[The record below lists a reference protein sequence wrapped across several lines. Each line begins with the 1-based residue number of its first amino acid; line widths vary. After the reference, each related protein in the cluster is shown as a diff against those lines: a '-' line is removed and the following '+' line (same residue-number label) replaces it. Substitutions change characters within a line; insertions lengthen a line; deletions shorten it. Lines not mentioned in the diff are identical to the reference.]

1 LLAALA
7 QRHIGFKIMSSKPAV
22 PMEASNKEAKLQ
34 SQLPHNGCCTRI
46 CRSRIHGV
54 GVFAIRKIKKGTS
67 IFPDDDQEIEWI
79 KSEDIEN
86 LPAELRK
93 LYDHFCIIKDNGKTY
108 GCPRSFNHLTV
119 SWYLNEPRHPQKPN
133 VECRDGYMFYAL
145 RDIAIDEE
153 LTVDYDTFS
162 ERPRRR

>member
-7 QRHIGFKIMSSKPAV
+7 QHHIGFKIMSSKPAV

-108 GCPRSFNHLTV
+108 GCPRS
-119 SWYLNEPRHPQKPN
+119 Y
-133 VECRDGYMFYAL
+133 G
-145 RDIAIDEE
+145 
-153 LTVDYDTFS
+153 
-162 ERPRRR
+162 

>member
-1 LLAALA
+1 M
-7 QRHIGFKIMSSKPAV
+7 K
-22 PMEASNKEAKLQ
+22 ASNEESKLAKK
-34 SQLPHNGCCTRI
+34 LPHHGCCTRI

-79 KSEDIEN
+79 KSKDIQD
-86 LPAELRK
+86 LPSEIRR
-93 LYDHFCIIKDNGKTY
+93 LYDHFCILKDGGKTY
-108 GCPRSFNHLTV
+108 GCPRSFNHLTM
-119 SWYLNEPRHPQKPN
+119 SWYLNEPRYPQKPN
-133 VECRDGYMFYAL
+133 VECRDDYMFYAL
-145 RDIAIDEE
+145 RDIAIGEE